1 MRMSREQRKIVNAK
15 KEVFEGYCIPWDE
28 AIEHKFVVRCAKCPN
43 TDPEVILDIITH
55 DIIVAKIEHKKPI
68 YYINLLRKHYPRA
81 DAIYEDVIIDICGM
95 DGFESLR
102 RNKCIEFCGTLYG
115 RKLYAI

>member
-1 MRMSREQRKIVNAK
+1 MKMTDEQRTIINAK
-15 KEVFEGYCIPWDE
+15 KEVFEDFNIPWDNN
-28 AIEHKFVVRCAKCPN
+28 IEDKFLIECAKRPS
-43 TDPEVILDIITH
+43 TDKELILDILTH
-55 DIIVAKIEHKKPI
+55 DIIVAKIEHKQPA